1 MLVMLIHD
9 QCLLQGSR
17 NMWHLYTTE
26 KYSSLD
32 INHCFQYFTQAAT
45 LGTLLQLTKFLKTEI
60 IKKKKKKHNS
70 IWGTARQ
77 LKCLQFRVCRIA
89 MDF

>member
-26 KYSSLD
+26 KYSCLD

-60 IKKKKKKHNS
+60 IKKKKKS
-70 IWGTARQ
+70 IIQSGAQ
-77 LKCLQFRVCRIA
+77 QDNLNVYNLGFVE
-89 MDF
+89 